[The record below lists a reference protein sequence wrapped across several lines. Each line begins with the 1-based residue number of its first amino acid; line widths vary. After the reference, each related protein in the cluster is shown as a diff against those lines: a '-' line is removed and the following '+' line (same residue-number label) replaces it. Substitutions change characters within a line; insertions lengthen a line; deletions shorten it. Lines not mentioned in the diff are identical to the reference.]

1 MMAAD
6 NVLERSPQWGVGFLP
21 GLSHD
26 IKGTRWRV
34 HELEAIS
41 IPSLLCSLQQP
52 YLILDL
58 VLTSF
63 SFYLGQ
69 GQAQTLIIKW
79 NPNDTL
85 GTLYFSPEMLVLRCI
100 WRRKQPAEMV
110 WHPGGSFG
118 NCFSLIFPCL
128 QINPNYSLGGLV
140 SASGLVHVGPS
151 SDGHSLPFG
160 PSHHSLFISA
170 FTTVLD
176 PGRQLRKPASLFS
189 LREGQICV
197 CASSPPEEVPMLFS
211 WPRSS
216 PLTG

>member
-1 MMAAD
+1 MAAD
-6 NVLERSPQWGVGFLP
+6 TCWRGAHSGGVGCLP
-21 GLSHD
+21 KLSHD

-41 IPSLLCSLQQP
+41 IPSLLCSLQHP

-58 VLTSF
+58 LLTSF

-69 GQAQTLIIKW
+69 RQAQTLIIKW

-85 GTLYFSPEMLVLRCI
+85 GTLYFSPEMLVLRCV

-118 NCFSLIFPCL
+118 NCLSLIFPRL

-140 SASGLVHVGPS
+140 SASGLQHVGPS
-151 SDGHSLPFG
+151 WDYHSVPFG

-176 PGRQLRKPASLFS
+176 PGTQLRKPASLFS
-189 LREGQICV
+189 LLEGWICI
-197 CASSPPEEVPMLFS
+197 CASSPPKGVPMLFS
-211 WPRSS
+211 WSRSS